1 MGRQYLSGVET
12 HRVETR
18 SGRLV
23 DTAAEDIAV
32 VKHDPARFR
41 LFLVRRWIVADVIDP
56 GAFTCGPGQHFLAE
70 FLAGTVGERGDIQA
84 DARQI
89 RRLYHDLRLS
99 AGTENEDVDIALAK
113 AGGFTLVHGIEGRR
127 ALGFVKVDRLGNHA
141 LASAAVPC
149 CSARSLA
156 GIQA

>member
-1 MGRQYLSGVET
+1 MGRPYLSGVET

-18 SGRLV
+18 SGGLV
-23 DTAAEDIAV
+23 DTAAEELAV
-32 VKHDPARFR
+32 VKHDRARFR

-89 RRLYHDLRLS
+89 RRLHHDLRLS
-99 AGTENEDVDIALAK
+99 AGTENESRWFHPCSWYRRTRCPWFCK
-113 AGGFTLVHGIEGRR
+113 GR
-127 ALGFVKVDRLGNHA
+127 
-141 LASAAVPC
+141 SPW
-149 CSARSLA
+149 
-156 GIQA
+156 QPWP